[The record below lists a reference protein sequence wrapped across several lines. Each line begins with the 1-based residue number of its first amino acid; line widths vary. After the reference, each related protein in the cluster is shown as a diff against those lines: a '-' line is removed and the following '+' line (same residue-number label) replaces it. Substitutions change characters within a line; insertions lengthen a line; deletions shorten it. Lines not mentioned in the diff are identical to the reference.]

1 MPFVRLVRIKKYASA
16 FLKASPLSILRQ
28 LILANFGFRVKEPIN
43 MKTTKI
49 PSMALAILIGL
60 IPASVMAKL
69 KPQTIAKDAEKA
81 EKEVQ
86 KDLSSG
92 IISQSDADAYN
103 DRLNHVISVMTKE
116 NSGNSERSAM
126 REEVFKI
133 VAELNAKEAG
143 GH

>member
-1 MPFVRLVRIKKYASA
+1 
-16 FLKASPLSILRQ
+16 
-28 LILANFGFRVKEPIN
+28 
-43 MKTTKI
+43 
-49 PSMALAILIGL
+49 MAMAILIGL
-60 IPASVMAKL
+60 IPAAVMAKL
-69 KPQTIAKDAEKA
+69 KPGTIAKDAEKA

-86 KDLSSG
+86 KDLSAG